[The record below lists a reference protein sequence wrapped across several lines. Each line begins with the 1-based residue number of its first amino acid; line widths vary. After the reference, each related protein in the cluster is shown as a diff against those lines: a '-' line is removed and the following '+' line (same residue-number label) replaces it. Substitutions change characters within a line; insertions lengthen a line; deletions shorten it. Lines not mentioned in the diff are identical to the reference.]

1 MVLVGKKYSKL
12 KSETSSDVVCPNCK
26 SANTTKV
33 SIFGTY
39 KHLIHIP
46 FLSGKKSGHSIC
58 KNCNQEYDLKNMPN
72 SIKLAYY
79 ELKETA
85 KNPIWFYAGLIG
97 IKTLV
102 LIKIFSKYF

>member
-1 MVLVGKKYSKL
+1 MFLVGKKKTPL
-12 KSETSSDVVCPNCK
+12 KSTISKEIICPNCSSK
-26 SANTTKV
+26 NSTKV
-33 SIFGTY
+33 TVLGTY

-46 FLSGKKSGHSIC
+46 FFSGKKLGESIC
-58 KNCNQEYDLKNMPN
+58 INCKKEYHLINMPN

-97 IKTLV
+97 VKTLV
-102 LIKIFSKYF
+102 LIKIFSRYF